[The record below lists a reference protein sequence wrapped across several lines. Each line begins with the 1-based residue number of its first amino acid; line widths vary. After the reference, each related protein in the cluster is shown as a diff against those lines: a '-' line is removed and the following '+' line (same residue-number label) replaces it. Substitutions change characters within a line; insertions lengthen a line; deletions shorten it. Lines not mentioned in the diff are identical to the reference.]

1 MARSTL
7 AQKTQRLNAARDL
20 LNREHS
26 PREAAGILVKRFRLS
41 LRQAYR
47 YLNEA
52 QRLKHPMA
60 VPRPT
65 IPMTIKVPSDVVTKL
80 RAYAQRSG
88 LTIGETVARAVLRF
102 IAQARGRG

>member
-7 AQKTQRLNAARDL
+7 AEKTQRLNAALDL
-20 LNREHS
+20 INREYPPH
-26 PREAAGILVKRFRLS
+26 EAAEILVKRFRLS

-47 YLNEA
+47 YLDEA
-52 QRLKHPMA
+52 QHLQHPMA
-60 VPRPT
+60 VPIPT
-65 IPMTIKVPSDVVTKL
+65 VPMTIKVPSDVVTKL
-80 RAYAQRSG
+80 RAYAERSG

>member
-7 AQKTQRLNAARDL
+7 AEKTQRLNAALDL
-20 LNREHS
+20 INREYS
-26 PREAAGILVKRFRLS
+26 PNEAAEILVKRFRLS

-52 QRLKHPMA
+52 QHLKHPMA
-60 VPRPT
+60 VPTPT
-65 IPMTIKVPSDVVTKL
+65 VPMTIKVPSDVVTKL
-80 RAYAQRSG
+80 RAYAQSSG